1 MVWCAGEVKC
11 KVDIHQSCSLILTT
25 HPAAVELPGTI
36 GSDSASSFSQ
46 SSANAEPSLLGTQPI
61 LGFLDFINVYI
72 MVHDTSSRCW
82 NGTSAGDSLVV
93 KLLCADHL
101 LSNSDSEDVEI
112 RENDVQ
118 RFPNS
123 RSIFLWDSP
132 KSTVTVGASRIC
144 ETQVEGRNSRVW
156 SLLGIGVGPGADA
169 ESGLLT
175 FEWKQKTHPF
185 WEPSLLEIY
194 SIYAIYFFESIF
206 AVTGNWDGGTSCAD
220 IIKKVIEHVL
230 EHVNEAYV
238 AQSMWLSARYA
249 TYAGLA
255 EVDAEDHQA
264 AAAKLPGHDS
274 LVSWQQT
281 PFLLRVAAMVQRVS
295 TKMLQSDT
303 VIQGCD
309 DWLECLILPSNIR
322 V

>member
-112 RENDVQ
+112 PENDVQ

-175 FEWKQKTHPF
+175 FE
-185 WEPSLLEIY
+185 
-194 SIYAIYFFESIF
+194 
-206 AVTGNWDGGTSCAD
+206 
-220 IIKKVIEHVL
+220 
-230 EHVNEAYV
+230 
-238 AQSMWLSARYA
+238 
-249 TYAGLA
+249 
-255 EVDAEDHQA
+255 
-264 AAAKLPGHDS
+264 
-274 LVSWQQT
+274 
-281 PFLLRVAAMVQRVS
+281 
-295 TKMLQSDT
+295 
-303 VIQGCD
+303 
-309 DWLECLILPSNIR
+309 
-322 V
+322 

>member
-1 MVWCAGEVKC
+1 M
-11 KVDIHQSCSLILTT
+11 QNLL
-25 HPAAVELPGTI
+25 
-36 GSDSASSFSQ
+36 F
-46 SSANAEPSLLGTQPI
+46 LGTQPI

-93 KLLCADHL
+93 KPLCADHL

-112 RENDVQ
+112 PENDVQ

-175 FEWKQKTHPF
+175 FE
-185 WEPSLLEIY
+185 
-194 SIYAIYFFESIF
+194 
-206 AVTGNWDGGTSCAD
+206 
-220 IIKKVIEHVL
+220 
-230 EHVNEAYV
+230 
-238 AQSMWLSARYA
+238 
-249 TYAGLA
+249 
-255 EVDAEDHQA
+255 
-264 AAAKLPGHDS
+264 
-274 LVSWQQT
+274 
-281 PFLLRVAAMVQRVS
+281 
-295 TKMLQSDT
+295 
-303 VIQGCD
+303 
-309 DWLECLILPSNIR
+309 
-322 V
+322 